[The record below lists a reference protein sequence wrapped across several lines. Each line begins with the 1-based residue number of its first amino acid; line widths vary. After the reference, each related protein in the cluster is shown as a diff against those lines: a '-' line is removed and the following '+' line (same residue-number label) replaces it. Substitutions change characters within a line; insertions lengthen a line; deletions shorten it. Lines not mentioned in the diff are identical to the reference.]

1 MVERMPR
8 FIGIRCGVKL
18 TAIARPAAALKPCS
32 ISGMWR
38 WLAIA

>member
-18 TAIARPAAALKPCS
+18 TVIGRPAATLRPCS
-32 ISGMWR
+32 ISG
-38 WLAIA
+38 I